1 MSKYIHK
8 ADLTKIELI
17 TSLVGFSKA
26 IMKQVSDGWIYYF
39 ENSFEYSKLE
49 NVLGRLEH
57 DYNICENSNDRVRR
71 HKLNQVTISCKL
83 FYPGGELIYFFL
95 LARPGNNGSMNHN
108 FFKTLKPKNAILSSQ
123 RIKINQYVLLR
134 QNNKNY
140 KFNKNSENIE
150 VAAKQEQWTYGLDID
165 YINKIK
171 SEFKKYLKTTD
182 TYKLNQIYA
191 SLTKLIAFKRVRK
204 DYHDLRK
211 FMANEINIQLQT
223 DKQFKVSMAGK
234 FYDMP
239 ETLPEL
245 RGIKIP
251 KITVAEQIMP
261 IILKKMK
268 HPELAKNK
276 LFSNT

>member
-1 MSKYIHK
+1 MQH
-8 ADLTKIELI
+8 
-17 TSLVGFSKA
+17 
-26 IMKQVSDGWIYYF
+26 Q
-39 ENSFEYSKLE
+39 ENNES
-49 NVLGRLEH
+49 
-57 DYNICENSNDRVRR
+57 I
-71 HKLNQVTISCKL
+71 
-83 FYPGGELIYFFL
+83 
-95 LARPGNNGSMNHN
+95 NHN
-108 FFKTLKPKNAILSSQ
+108 FSKTLNPKNAILSSKK
-123 RIKINQYVLLR
+123 IKINQYVLLR

-223 DKQFKVSMAGK
+223 DKQFKASMAGK